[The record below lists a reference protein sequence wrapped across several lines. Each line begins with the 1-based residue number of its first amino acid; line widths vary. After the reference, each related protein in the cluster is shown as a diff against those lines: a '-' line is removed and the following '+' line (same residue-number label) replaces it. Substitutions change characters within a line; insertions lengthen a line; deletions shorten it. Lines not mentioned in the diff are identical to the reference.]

1 MLLYLD
7 DAIVYS
13 SSVEQHLQWLEM
25 VLGQLQKEGL
35 KAKPDKWAFSDGRLD
50 IWDII
55 SNQGVYM
62 DTKKIEAV
70 ANWRHPA

>member
-1 MLLYLD
+1 M
-7 DAIVYS
+7 V
-13 SSVEQHLQWLEM
+13 